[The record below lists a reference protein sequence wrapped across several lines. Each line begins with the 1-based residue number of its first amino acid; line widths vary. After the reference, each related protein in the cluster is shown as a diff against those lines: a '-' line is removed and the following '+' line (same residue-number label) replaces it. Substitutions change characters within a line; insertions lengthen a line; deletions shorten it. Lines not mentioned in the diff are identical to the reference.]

1 MIYNLGYDLYPSVR
15 NELVALLT
23 LVAHHGSGLK
33 RPLIQVVWVFP
44 LKMKGKTQG
53 LSGLG
58 PRMVVHAASY
68 SGYSGYSGFSW
79 YSAHPI

>member
-1 MIYNLGYDLYPSVR
+1 MIYNQGYKI
-15 NELVALLT
+15 VALLT

-33 RPLIQVVWVFP
+33 RPFIQVVWVFP

>member
-1 MIYNLGYDLYPSVR
+1 MYPLASS
-15 NELVALLT
+15 T

-33 RPLIQVVWVFP
+33 RPLMQLVLVSP
-44 LKMKGKTQG
+44 LKIKGKTQG

-79 YSAHPI
+79 YSAHPILKKS